1 MFLLFQG
8 FQPLV
13 LGVGFGTAN
22 LPSEV
27 GGVKHKR
34 WNFETSYRLDFTV
47 NQSVLKFSGKP
58 KLDSVGFNKKKWCFT
73 CKKMAKMCW
82 FWRFSPN
89 RLKFHWS
96 AFFGELWDVE
106 MRQNATSYSASSV
119 WQKRTEV
126 MKWDRFCGDHAMQ
139 MYEKLGGCPLNSASF
154 GLGLQ

>member
-58 KLDSVGFNKKKWCFT
+58 KLDSVGFNKKKVMFHLQKNGKDVLILT
-73 CKKMAKMCW
+73 I
-82 FWRFSPN
+82 FS
-89 RLKFHWS
+89 KQ
-96 AFFGELWDVE
+96 VE
-106 MRQNATSYSASSV
+106 VSLVGIFR
-119 WQKRTEV
+119 
-126 MKWDRFCGDHAMQ
+126 GAM
-139 MYEKLGGCPLNSASF
+139 GC
-154 GLGLQ
+154 